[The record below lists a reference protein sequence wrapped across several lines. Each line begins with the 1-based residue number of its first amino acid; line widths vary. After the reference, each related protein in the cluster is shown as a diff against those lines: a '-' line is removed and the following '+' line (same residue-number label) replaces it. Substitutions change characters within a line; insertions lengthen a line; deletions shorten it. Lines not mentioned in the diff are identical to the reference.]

1 MHWRSSPLAAA
12 YHAPSTLVAL
22 LPDAIAVTD
31 LKDGRPPAELP
42 FPRAACGCAG
52 GVGEAAPLLAAAE
65 DGVYALLPPR

>member
-12 YHAPSTLVAL
+12 YHAPSTLIAL

-31 LKDGRPPAELP
+31 LKDERPSAELP
-42 FPRAACGCAG
+42 FPRAACGCAC
-52 GVGEAAPLLAAAE
+52 GVGEATPLLAAAE